1 MATQSTFIRRGQNET
16 FPLQGL
22 PGSEICV
29 LQDVRYE
36 SFGLPWDDWLTWGEA
51 EDLMIRMPR
60 NNFEESVQ
68 YTGTAPLFA
77 TMADLLKYP
86 AAEAK
91 STGRDVEKENR
102 QFRSRWEIIRFK
114 ESIPQDERDVTIKP
128 CPKCAAEWFGEAI
141 GTEPPLMNSNAW
153 FPAFRSFAIS
163 SNVY

>member
-36 SFGLPWDDWLTWGEA
+36 SFGLPWDDRLTWGEA

-128 CPKCAAEWFGEAI
+128 CPKCSAEWFGEA
-141 GTEPPLMNSNAW
+141 
-153 FPAFRSFAIS
+153 
-163 SNVY
+163 